1 MDMEL
6 YHGTESDKAT
16 SIVENGF
23 TMPRKNIKW
32 PGDLGRGVYTF
43 TSEVKKY
50 IPGHEAAR
58 IYAKKYK
65 SSPTCVLKVL
75 LSNIDEN
82 ECLDLNNDE
91 EINLFIDARAKI
103 QELVIKRANELAKKD
118 HSKAAKRRNLEGVFM
133 DAYLK
138 ITNKDNQINIIKKD
152 RWEDIDDPNQK
163 STSGQI
169 PNCQVILLRHPD
181 RLDLNFEILK

>member
-1 MDMEL
+1 MNMEL
-6 YHGTESDKAT
+6 YHGTENDKAT
-16 SIVENGF
+16 SIVEKGF
-23 TMPRKNIKW
+23 TMPGNRKW

-50 IPGHEAAR
+50 ISGYEAAR

-65 SSPTCVLKVL
+65 TSPTCVLKVSL
-75 LSNIDEN
+75 ANIDES
-82 ECLDLNNDE
+82 ECLDLNNDK
-91 EINLFIDARAKI
+91 EIDLLIDAKTKI
-103 QELVIKRANELAKKD
+103 QDLVIKRADELAKDK
-118 HSKAAKRRNLEGVFM
+118 SAKAVRRRNLDGLFM
-133 DAYLK
+133 DTYLK